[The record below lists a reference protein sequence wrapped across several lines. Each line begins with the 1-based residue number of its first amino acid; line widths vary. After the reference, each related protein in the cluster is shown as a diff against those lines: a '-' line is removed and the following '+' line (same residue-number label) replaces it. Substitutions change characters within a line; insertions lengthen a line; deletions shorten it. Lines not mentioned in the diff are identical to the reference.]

1 MDKYFFL
8 ILALFII
15 WGCSTSKKLP
25 PAGGGAFYEP
35 PSYYE
40 QETIDSINIIASVQ
54 PIDYPRNTE
63 GHLVDLQR
71 KYEIRLPFISPFSI
85 NLSFENINPDTLSI
99 YFCLINDGKCVKV
112 AEDYFNGGWYSLGF
126 QKLNVDAGW
135 YEIKIIGQD
144 VEYSETYFFA
154 P

>member
-1 MDKYFFL
+1 MKKYLFL
-8 ILALFII
+8 LVGSIMF
-15 WGCSTSKKLP
+15 WGCSSSDKLP
-25 PAGGGAFYEP
+25 AIIEYSYYEP
-35 PSYYE
+35 PEYYE
-40 QETIDSINIIASVQ
+40 QIIDSTNIVASVQ
-54 PIDYPRNTE
+54 SIDYPWNTE

-85 NLSFENINPDTLSI
+85 NLSFDNIKPDTLSI

-112 AEDYFNGGWYSLGF
+112 AEKYFDGGWYSLGF

-144 VEYSETYFFA
+144 VEYSGTYFFA